1 MVIDGLDIFYPPYP
15 YQFVVDVYQNVKHVF
30 GVCIYCPHF
39 DILWFDI
46 ILHSVHSCRGF
57 YFPKLNMSWM
67 QEDVKHWG
75 YGQLA
80 LLRKKLVI
88 PRIKLIL
95 ILEMTRL
102 KSLLP
107 RLKLDMT
114 RIKLVLPRIKLILPR
129 LKLVLSRIKLELP
142 RLNWNFEE
150 EKKQKKT
157 WPQYAS
163 GAVAT

>member
-1 MVIDGLDIFYPPYP
+1 
-15 YQFVVDVYQNVKHVF
+15 
-30 GVCIYCPHF
+30 
-39 DILWFDI
+39 
-46 ILHSVHSCRGF
+46 
-57 YFPKLNMSWM
+57 M

-80 LLRKKLVI
+80 LLRKKLVL